1 MKKIPTKMSAHLLK
15 RPKSVPGLSGTL
27 LGRCLVLMNAVSK
40 GIPFGTIGKSKAK
53 CSGSVPKMLANTSQV
68 FALKLGNRRPV

>member
-40 GIPFGTIGKSKAK
+40 GILFGTAWAKAQGTVK
-53 CSGSVPKMLANTSQV
+53 HYVKLAYSSI
-68 FALKLGNRRPV
+68 LGHLNFR